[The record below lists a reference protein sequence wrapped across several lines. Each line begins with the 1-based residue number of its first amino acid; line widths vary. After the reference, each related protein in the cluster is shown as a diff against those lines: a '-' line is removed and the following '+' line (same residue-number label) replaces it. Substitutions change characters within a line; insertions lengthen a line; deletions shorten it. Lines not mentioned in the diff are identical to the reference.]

1 MCVFPALHGR
11 LPRVEHT
18 ATGASPVVAAAEPVV
33 VVAPETVVSQTW
45 TQQQQ
50 QQQVRRT
57 VPSPSV
63 AEAPRFSR
71 PLQDVSAPDGSE
83 VTLTCT
89 VIGRP
94 SPTISWF
101 HNGRCIDRSTDFAI
115 TYDEQL
121 GRAEL
126 VIVDCM
132 VDDRGQFRCVA
143 ANPAGQ
149 SETTCTLT
157 VLPPTDGQSQQPKQ
171 LIDVDMSEEFRNAS
185 AQLQQQAAAPGD
197 GTVQLAGAVDGQA
210 PKFVQ
215 PIQPCVVVEGDTCTF
230 SAIVSGDPLPEVVWL
245 KEKQDLVL
253 TDRHAVSNDQA
264 TGQCSLT
271 IRSCSSADTGVYS
284 CRASNTS
291 GRATCT
297 ANVVVVRK
305 YNYDVI
311 TTVRVTQFQCYVHS
325 DERRFP

>member
-1 MCVFPALHGR
+1 VFIFPALHGR

-18 ATGASPVVAAAEPVV
+18 ATATSPAVAAAEPVV
-33 VVAPETVVSQTW
+33 VVASETVVSQTW

-57 VPSPSV
+57 APSPSV

-71 PLQDVSAPDGSE
+71 PLQDISAPDGSE
-83 VTLTCT
+83 VTLTC
-89 VIGRP
+89 VVNGRP
-94 SPTISWF
+94 SPTISWY

-115 TYDEQL
+115 SYDEQS

-143 ANPAGQ
+143 TNPAGQ
-149 SETTCTLT
+149 TETACTLT
-157 VLPPTDGQSQQPKQ
+157 VLPPADSQSQQQPKQ

-185 AQLQQQAAAPGD
+185 AQLQQQAGAPGD
-197 GTVQLAGAVDGQA
+197 GTVQPAGAADGQA

-230 SAIVSGDPLPEVVWL
+230 TATVSGDPAPEIVWL

-253 TDRHAVSNDQA
+253 TDRHAVSNDPA

-271 IRSCSSADTGVYS
+271 IRLCSSADTGVYS

-297 ANVVVVRK
+297 ANVVVVRE
-305 YNYDVI
+305 YM
-311 TTVRVTQFQCYVHS
+311 TS
-325 DERRFP
+325 